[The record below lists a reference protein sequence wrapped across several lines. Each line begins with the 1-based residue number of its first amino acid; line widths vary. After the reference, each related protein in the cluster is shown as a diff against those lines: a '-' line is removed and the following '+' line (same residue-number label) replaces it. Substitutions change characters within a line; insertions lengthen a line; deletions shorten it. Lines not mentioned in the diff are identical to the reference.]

1 MACLYACCWFRFFS
15 CGVVFFFRGI
25 CSSNRLG
32 RKDRRSRISAVLSI
46 GGIFVVV
53 VVPGLNLVCAVD
65 CGAVGVR
72 LYGRVFAAFFVGL
85 VSSVLTGGG
94 VCAIGGIFVVVV
106 VLIGWNLRTLLPL
119 LSSSSCAVDLDAV
132 CVGDVIGGIC
142 RIGLYACAVDRVLFL
157 VFASFFVVSFFCSIV
172 VFGLYVIVV
181 RALLL
186 SAWWWSSSSCAVDCS
201 AVCVVDVIG
210 DICRI
215 GLYGLASWVFFVVF
229 LCVISL
235 SYG

>member
-15 CGVVFFFRGI
+15 CGVGFFFGGI
-25 CSSNRLG
+25 CSSNRLAI
-32 RKDRRSRISAVLSI
+32 KDRRSDRISAVLSI

-53 VVPGLNLVCAVD
+53 VVLGLNLLCAAD

-72 LYGRVFAAFFVGL
+72 LYGLVFAAFFVGF

-142 RIGLYACAVDRVLFL
+142 RIGLY
-157 VFASFFVVSFFCSIV
+157 
-172 VFGLYVIVV
+172 
-181 RALLL
+181 
-186 SAWWWSSSSCAVDCS
+186 
-201 AVCVVDVIG
+201 
-210 DICRI
+210 
-215 GLYGLASWVFFVVF
+215 GLASWVFFVVF

>member
-25 CSSNRLG
+25 CSSNRLV

-46 GGIFVVV
+46 GGIFVV
-53 VVPGLNLVCAVD
+53 CAAD

-72 LYGRVFAAFFVGL
+72 LYGRVFAAFFVGF

-142 RIGLYACAVDRVLFL
+142 RIGLY
-157 VFASFFVVSFFCSIV
+157 
-172 VFGLYVIVV
+172 
-181 RALLL
+181 
-186 SAWWWSSSSCAVDCS
+186 
-201 AVCVVDVIG
+201 
-210 DICRI
+210 
-215 GLYGLASWVFFVVF
+215 GLASWVFFVVF